1 MEHAVKFT
9 RAPCGKEKTQ
19 VVICAGHAV
28 LGTCDRSCV
37 VPHEGLD
44 KGPSTLGLKG
54 SILGSVWRTAIVV
67 TQIREAREGELQALL
82 VEKYLDALCVYFWA
96 ATSILTSIIT
106 FTLYALLGYHLTAE
120 VVFTSLALFNVLIVP
135 LNGFPW
141 VSAPLGL
148 SPCMDLRSNI
158 ATCIIAHIS
167 YVSQV
172 DGGLHEMGQVALWT
186 SQSLENMML
195 LLY

>member
-1 MEHAVKFT
+1 M
-9 RAPCGKEKTQ
+9 
-19 VVICAGHAV
+19 
-28 LGTCDRSCV
+28 
-37 VPHEGLD
+37 
-44 KGPSTLGLKG
+44 GLKG

-67 TQIREAREGELQALL
+67 TQIREAREGELQALS

-135 LNGFPW
+135 LNGYPW
-141 VSAPLGL
+141 VSPSLGL
-148 SPCMDLRSNI
+148 SACMNFRSNT
-158 ATCIIAHIS
+158 ATYIIVHIS
-167 YVSQV
+167 YASQV
-172 DGGLHEMGQVALWT
+172 NGGLYEMGRVALWT